1 MKSNKELFF
10 IAEISANHCGKK
22 SLAKKL
28 IKCAK
33 DNGASAVKLQTYTA
47 DMMTI
52 KSSKKYFKI
61 NEGLWKGYQLW
72 DLYDEAHT
80 PLEWHK
86 ELFDYARKLGI
97 KIFSTPFDESA
108 VDFLEDLNCSM
119 YKVASFEMTDLPLI
133 RRIAKTDKPMII
145 STGMASLKE
154 IEETYNY
161 ARKCGAKDISLLYCV
176 SKYPAD
182 IKDFNINNIKIL
194 REKFNCKVGLSDHS
208 KDDNIARAA
217 IAAGAE
223 IIEKHIALNHQV
235 DGLDIKF
242 SLKGNEIKRFIGVIN
257 ETYRILGKK
266 TFYRQKS
273 EDKSKIFRRSIFVV
287 RDIKKGEKFSKRNI
301 RRIRPGNGLSPRF
314 YDSLIGKK
322 CPINISKGEPL
333 RKNIFNKM
341 KII

>member
-1 MKSNKELFF
+1 
-10 IAEISANHCGKK
+10 
-22 SLAKKL
+22 
-28 IKCAK
+28 
-33 DNGASAVKLQTYTA
+33 
-47 DMMTI
+47 
-52 KSSKKYFKI
+52 
-61 NEGLWKGYQLW
+61 
-72 DLYDEAHT
+72 
-80 PLEWHK
+80 
-86 ELFDYARKLGI
+86 
-97 KIFSTPFDESA
+97 
-108 VDFLEDLNCSM
+108 M

-133 RRIAKTDKPMII
+133 RRIAKTGKPMII
-145 STGMASLKE
+145 STGMASLEE

-194 REKFNCKVGLSDHS
+194 KEKFNCKVGLSDHS

-242 SLKGNEIKRFIGVIN
+242 SLKGNEIKKFKDAIN

-266 TFYRQKS
+266 TIFREKS

-314 YDSLIGKK
+314 LSLIH
-322 CPINISKGEPL
+322 I
-333 RKNIFNKM
+333 
-341 KII
+341 